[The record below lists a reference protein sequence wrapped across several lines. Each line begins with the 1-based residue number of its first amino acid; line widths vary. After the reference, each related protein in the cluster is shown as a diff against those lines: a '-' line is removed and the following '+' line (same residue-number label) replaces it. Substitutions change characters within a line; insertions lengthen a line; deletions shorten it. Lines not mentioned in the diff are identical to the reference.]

1 MVKITEIS
9 SSAEF
14 AELQQKSRVV
24 VADCE
29 FCTPHPHHG
38 SGAWI
43 VGQSY
48 SSGALR
54 LEATR
59 NPLLQGRDTMTR
71 LSMRSLDPLLTTVFP
86 QSTPTGAGPARPS
99 PPSTSSAPTPSPSP
113 TR

>member
-29 FCTPHPHHG
+29 FRTPHPRHG

-43 VGQSY
+43 VDQS
-48 SSGALR
+48 
-54 LEATR
+54 
-59 NPLLQGRDTMTR
+59 
-71 LSMRSLDPLLTTVFP
+71 
-86 QSTPTGAGPARPS
+86 
-99 PPSTSSAPTPSPSP
+99 
-113 TR
+113 